1 MDKPQQVVPV
11 PASPVVAEEA
21 HLVRAAA
28 GRLETNPVAVH
39 LAAQSDRARPG
50 VLSSLRTATRLL
62 TGGVC
67 EEPLQLDWTRI
78 GFQHVAALMAALREE
93 GRKPS
98 GINHIRAAVL
108 GVLTVAWKLGQIE
121 SDQLLRAKATKP
133 ARGSSLPTGRE
144 VQYGEIDA
152 LMRACADDGSP
163 AGARDKAILAT
174 LFGAGLRRS
183 EAARLELA
191 DYDADGGTLRVRSGK
206 GGKERLVPLATG
218 AADALEDWLAVRG
231 SESGP
236 LFQPIN
242 KGGHIQPRGLSSQAV
257 YDLCVK
263 RSRQAGVTDF
273 APHDARRTLASNA
286 LDASQDV
293 IAVSG
298 LLGHSSVNT
307 TARYDRRGERAKAAV
322 ARKLH
327 VPYHPQNSEA

>member
-21 HLVRAAA
+21 RLVRAVA
-28 GRLETNPVAVH
+28 GLLETNPVAVH
-39 LAAQSDRARPG
+39 LAAQSERARPG

-62 TGGVC
+62 TGGGC
-67 EEPLQLDWTRI
+67 EEPLLLDWTQI
-78 GFQHVAALMAALREE
+78 GFQHLAALMAALRAEE
-93 GRKPS
+93 RKPS

-152 LMRACADDGSP
+152 LMRACAEDGSP
-163 AGARDKAILAT
+163 AGARDKALLAA

-183 EAARLELA
+183 EAARLELV
-191 DYDADGGTLRVRSGK
+191 DYDADGGTLRVRGGK

-218 AADALEDWLAVRG
+218 AAEALEDWLAVRG
-231 SESGP
+231 SEPGP
-236 LFQPIN
+236 LFHPIN
-242 KGGHIQPRGLSSQAV
+242 KGGCLLPTRPLSSQSI
-257 YDLCVK
+257 YDLCRK
-263 RSRQAGVTDF
+263 RAKQAGVSDF

-293 IAVSG
+293 VAVSG

-322 ARKLH
+322 ARKVH
-327 VPYHPQNSEA
+327 VPYHPQQG